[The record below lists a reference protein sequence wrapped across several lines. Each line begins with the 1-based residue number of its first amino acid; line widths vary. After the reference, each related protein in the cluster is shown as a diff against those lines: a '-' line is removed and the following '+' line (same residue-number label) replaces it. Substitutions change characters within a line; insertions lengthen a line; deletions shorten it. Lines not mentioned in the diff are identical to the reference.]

1 MDAYELMY
9 TTEDD
14 IMDELM
20 DLEYYRELYEDF
32 GEEIE
37 DVYDLVG

>member
-14 IMDELM
+14 NTYELM
-20 DLEYYRELYEDF
+20 DLEYYRELYEDL

>member
-14 IMDELM
+14 NMYELM
-20 DLEYYRELYEDF
+20 DLEYYRELYEDL
-32 GEEIE
+32 GEELE

>member
-14 IMDELM
+14 NTYELM
-20 DLEYYRELYEDF
+20 DIEYYRELYEDL
-32 GEEIE
+32 GEELE

>member
-14 IMDELM
+14 NTYELM
-20 DLEYYRELYEDF
+20 DLEYYRELYEDL
-32 GEEIE
+32 GEELE